1 MLWSS
6 SPTTQRLRS
15 APASNSRRRL
25 CAKFVS
31 WNSST
36 MTWANLGDEAKG
48 PGDAAEPAVFLQ
60 EPLGEGMV
68 GENES
73 LAGWEVVF
81 LLDSIEHL
89 TGGLFCEGQEQ
100 DALGGHA
107 LLAQA
112 PVALD
117 QDPRFSG
124 ARPRHDQ

>member
-1 MLWSS
+1 MEEVRR
-6 SPTTQRLRS
+6 TLRQQD
-15 APASNSRRRL
+15 
-25 CAKFVS
+25 VS
-31 WNSST
+31 HQLPL
-36 MTWANLGDEAKG
+36 ADLGDDSKG
-48 PGDAAEPAVFLQ
+48 PGDAAQPAVFLQ

-124 ARPRHDQ
+124 TRPRHDQ